1 MTFRHR
7 AGVRPYTSPRGFAG
21 PCVFGKQSLGPL
33 RCGSLSR
40 APLLPRLRGGFAEF
54 LGRGC
59 PARLGI
65 LCRPTCVGLR
75 YGRAAACLAAF
86 PGALRGRVRFVASP
100 PCPGTMGACFTT
112 PARGSGDRG
121 FQNPAR
127 PVARVTASSWRGR
140 AVQECLP
147 AVLIGYACRPRL
159 RPRLTLG
166 GRAFPRRPRAS
177 GAGDSL
183 PGLATRASIL
193 TPARSTAR
201 RPRRFAAAREAPLP
215 TGPKGPVPPLR
226 RRA

>member
-1 MTFRHR
+1 MLSGFSGR
-7 AGVRPYTSPRGFAG
+7 APGT
-21 PCVFGKQSLGPL
+21 
-33 RCGSLSR
+33 GSLD
-40 APLLPRLRGGFAEF
+40 
-54 LGRGC
+54 
-59 PARLGI
+59 
-65 LCRPTCVGLR
+65 
-75 YGRAAACLAAF
+75 
-86 PGALRGRVRFVASP
+86 RFP
-100 PCPGTMGACFTT
+100 PCPGTAGACFTT

-147 AVLIGYACRPRL
+147 AVLIGYALRPRL

-215 TGPKGPVPPLR
+215 TGP
-226 RRA
+226 